1 MSGIVEDLGDGNWLI
16 KPTGEIRK
24 CSRSTAYRI
33 AKKAEELGIA
43 EPEGDDTIPD
53 TDFLQPAEIETT
65 VIHEEELEE
74 PDYDWEPDS
83 ITAEVPIYDLPTLED
98 AEEFGGDDGGDP
110 ESFQDQ
116 SDYDSDFLSAI
127 KGAEIVEDDEG
138 NKAVHISDLFIG
150 DSSIITSM
158 FGAFDS
164 SLSSVAQN
172 RYGITLWDE
181 SSRAVQRTF
190 FVRLLG
196 TIAPRTSLTINP
208 NVLIMIM
215 IGWLY
220 GVPSLKILRAA
231 AKRKKA
237 EKEVNPYED
246 QGVNLV

>member
-1 MSGIVEDLGDGNWLI
+1 MTIVEDLGEGNWLI

-33 AKKAEELGIA
+33 AKKAEEQGIS
-43 EPEGDDTIPD
+43 EPEGDDSIPD

-65 VIHEEELEE
+65 VIDDSWPEEDEEE
-74 PDYDWEPDS
+74 WEPDA
-83 ITAEVPIYDLPTLED
+83 ITAEVPLYDLPTLEET
-98 AEEFGGDDGGDP
+98 EEFGGDDGGDP

-116 SDYDSDFLSAI
+116 SEYDSDFLSAI
-127 KGAEIVEDDEG
+127 KGAEIIEDDEG
-138 NKAVHISDLFIG
+138 NKSVHISDLFIG

-158 FGAFDS
+158 FGALDS

-172 RYGITLWDE
+172 RYGMTLWDE

-196 TIAPRTSLTINP
+196 TIAPRTSLSINP
-208 NVLIMIM
+208 NVLIAIM

-237 EKEVNPYED
+237 EKSENPYED
-246 QGVNLV
+246 QGVNLI